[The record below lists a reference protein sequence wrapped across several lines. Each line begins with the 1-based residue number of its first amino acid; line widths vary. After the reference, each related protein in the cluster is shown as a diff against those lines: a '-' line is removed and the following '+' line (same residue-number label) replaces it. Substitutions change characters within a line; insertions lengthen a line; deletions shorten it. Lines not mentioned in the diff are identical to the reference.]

1 MHIVGLTGGIGSG
14 KSEAARIFA
23 TLGVPVVDV
32 DVISHR
38 LTEKGS
44 PILTVITEKFGAD
57 YFKADGTLDRAKL
70 REKIFSDDSARLTLE
85 SILHPAI
92 YAQALLELDKHADAP
107 YQILAVPLLFES
119 ERYKALISSS
129 LVIDCDEALQVSRVM
144 QRSKMT
150 ESEVRAIMAKQM
162 SREARLALADDVID
176 NSTNIAHLDKLIR
189 QYNQKMLM
197 YLHS

>member
-23 TLGVPVVDV
+23 SLGVPVVDV

-38 LTEKGS
+38 LTEKRS

-85 SILHPAI
+85 AILHPAI

-119 ERYKALISSS
+119 ERYKALIASS
-129 LVIDCDEALQVSRVM
+129 LVIDCDEALQVSRVI

>member
-57 YFKADGTLDRAKL
+57 YFKADGTLERAKL
-70 REKIFSDDSARLTLE
+70 REKIFSDDSARLALE
-85 SILHPAI
+85 AILHPAI

-119 ERYKALISSS
+119 ERYKALIASS
-129 LVIDCDEALQVSRVM
+129 LVIDCDEALQLSRVM
-144 QRSKMT
+144 QRSKMI

-176 NSTNIAHLDKLIR
+176 NSTNITHLDKLIR